1 MPVHATP
8 AGGWEVSVC
17 VRRVRL
23 HRRLPP
29 GTPARDAKR
38 AEAELR
44 IAAERVA
51 GEQVKLLPVPGDP
64 PLVKVMTLYLDHAKH
79 LRSTDTAEHH
89 ANRIGRWVEKYRASQ
104 ARECAAHIVADL
116 RGQYADATINRS
128 LGTLKKALRLAWER
142 GTTPE
147 DYSARV
153 RRLEENNARDVYLDM
168 KQVARLAD
176 HASESVR
183 AAIWIALLTG
193 CRRGEVLAMRTGDI
207 GPDSITIR
215 AGNTKTLR
223 TRTVPIVPAL
233 RPWLKFVPLPINF
246 EGLKSGFARARVA
259 AGMPGVHFH
268 DLRHSCATILLGLG
282 VPLDVVRDILGH
294 STIKTTE
301 RYAHALVHRQRE
313 ALERLGDLHQSVTP
327 AKKKAPSREPT
338 RRATA

>member
-1 MPVHATP
+1 MPIHATP

-17 VRRVRL
+17 VRCVRL

-38 AEAELR
+38 VEAELR
-44 IAAERVA
+44 VAAERVA
-51 GEQVKLLPVPGDP
+51 GERIKTAAIPGDP
-64 PLVKVMTLYLDHAKH
+64 ALNAVMALYLAHAAH
-79 LRSTDTAEHH
+79 LRSPETAKHH
-89 ANRIGRWVEKYRASQ
+89 AQRIEAWTRKFRASQ
-104 ARECAAHIVADL
+104 ARECAAVIVADML
-116 RGQYADATINRS
+116 KGYKPATINRS
-128 LGTLKKALRLAWER
+128 LGALKKALRLAWER
-142 GTTPE
+142 GETPE
-147 DYSARV
+147 DYGSRI
-153 RRLEENNARDVYLDM
+153 RRLPENNARDVYLTM
-168 KQVARLAD
+168 EQVAKLAD

-193 CRRGEVLAMRTGDI
+193 CRRGEVLAIRTDDI
-207 GPDSITIR
+207 GPDIITIR

-233 RPWLKFVPLPINF
+233 RPWLKFVPLPINY

-259 AGMPGVHFH
+259 ASMPGVHFH

-301 RYAHALVHRQRE
+301 RYAHALVHRQRD
-313 ALERLGDLHQSVTP
+313 ALQRLGELHQALTP
-327 AKKKAPSREPT
+327 AKKNAPRRGSRHLV
-338 RRATA
+338 TA